1 MFPRQFQVVD
11 SFARELDMLRNAI
24 RGLAA
29 FSFVLAVSGNSA
41 VAGDVTFQGAPFN
54 SSVGFD
60 MAFSSDKKA
69 FTVTFSGLEAI
80 VLQGQLASPI
90 ATRVFS
96 FSVPVSGADVGTEI
110 PFFVQGM
117 ADLDKGTNAQLMF
130 AVNDQSSM
138 AYLPA
143 ESKDSFLHEFRYKA
157 TGAKEARV
165 TVFLLASR
173 DSKAAANA
181 YLSVSSIDTDVLK
194 HKRQAERQ

>member
-1 MFPRQFQVVD
+1 
-11 SFARELDMLRNAI
+11 MLRNVI

-41 VAGDVTFQGAPFN
+41 IAGDVTFQGAPFN

-60 MAFSSDKKA
+60 IGFSPDKKA

-80 VLQGQLASPI
+80 VLPGDLAAPI

-96 FSVPVSGADVGTEI
+96 FSVPISGADVGQEI

-117 ADLDKGTNAQLMF
+117 ADLDKGTNAHLMF

-143 ESKDSFLHEFRYKA
+143 ESKESFLHEFKYKA
-157 TGAKEARV
+157 TDAKEARI
-165 TVFLLASR
+165 TVFLLTSR
-173 DSKAAANA
+173 DSKATANA
-181 YLSVSSIDTDVLK
+181 YLNVSSIDTDVLK
-194 HKRQAERQ
+194 HTKRAERR